1 MRRAYLILSRVLYA
15 FASLALTSISLALI
29 AVAAVDVWEALLA
42 GSSLKPSMLDGI
54 GLVVVALAVFDVAK
68 YLMEEEV
75 LRNREL
81 RSASEARETLTKF
94 LVIIVIAVSLEALVF
109 ILGAANESLSL
120 LIYPSILLA
129 TAAALVAALA
139 LYLRLSSSAEERL
152 PRT

>member
-1 MRRAYLILSRVLYA
+1 MHRAYLILSRVLYA
-15 FASLALTSISLALI
+15 FSSLVLTSISLALI
-29 AVAAVDVWEALLA
+29 AVAVVDVWEALRT

-54 GLVVVALAVFDVAK
+54 GLVVVALAVFDVGK

-81 RSASEARETLTKF
+81 RSATEARETLTKF

-109 ILGAANESLSL
+109 ILGAANGGLRL

-129 TAAALVAALA
+129 TAAAMVAALA
-139 LYLRLSSSAEERL
+139 LYLRLSSSAERRL
-152 PRT
+152 PRA